1 MSSSPLRGA
10 TLAVVAGLMA
20 ALASAAGK
28 IATDGT
34 VVAALLKHI
43 KPVILSITSTDIIFG
58 YTIDEATQTVFRVVA
73 FAMIFVFNAIMMNA
87 FVKAMNF
94 ASSVTAVVINT
105 ASNFFCTAVLGMLIF
120 GEPLPLLWWAG
131 AALILAGVAT
141 IAISGSNDTTQAS
154 RAAPDSPA
162 MPNESSMSTF
172 TKRKAD

>member
-1 MSSSPLRGA
+1 
-10 TLAVVAGLMA
+10 MA

-34 VVAALLKHI
+34 VVTALLKHI
-43 KPVILSITSTDIIFG
+43 KPLIISITSADVVFG
-58 YTIDEATQTVFRVVA
+58 YTIDEATQTAFRVVA

-131 AALILAGVAT
+131 AALILAGVAI
-141 IAISGSNDTTQAS
+141 IAISGSSAVPQSPSKTT
-154 RAAPDSPA
+154 
-162 MPNESSMSTF
+162 SSSDKSSTSSSS
-172 TKRKAD
+172 TKKRKAE